1 MPGVL
6 AMKGLVVAFVLMGL
20 FASPCWAAD
29 IRVNGLF
36 GGSAVL
42 VINGKQRLLKQGQT
56 SPEGVTL
63 IDSNSRRAVVEFDGR
78 QMTLGLSDHISS
90 SFQAAEMAEVRI
102 PRAENGHYF
111 VSGFINGR
119 PADFMVDT
127 GATSIAMNLHH
138 AEQLGVN
145 FRRGRKG
152 SASTAGGIV
161 NAYHIPLQKLTI
173 GNITLNQ
180 VDATVVVGDFP
191 SQILL
196 GNSFLSRVEMSEEEG
211 VMVLRTKF

>member
-1 MPGVL
+1 
-6 AMKGLVVAFVLMGL
+6 MKGFIAGLMFLATVVL
-20 FASPCWAAD
+20 PCWATPE

-63 IDSNSRRAVVEFDGR
+63 IDSDSRRAVLEVDGR
-78 QMTLGLSDHISS
+78 QLTLGLSEQIAS
-90 SFQAAEMAEVRI
+90 SFKAAEVAEVRI
-102 PRAENGHYF
+102 PRADNGHYF

-119 PADFMVDT
+119 PVDFMVDT

-161 NAYHIPLQKLTI
+161 SAYHVPLEKLTI
-173 GNITLNQ
+173 GNITLHQ
-180 VDATVVVGDFP
+180 VEATVVVGDFP
-191 SQILL
+191 SQVLL
-196 GNSFLSRVEMSEEEG
+196 GNSFLSRVEMSEEAG
-211 VMVLRTKF
+211 VMVLRTKY

>member
-1 MPGVL
+1 
-6 AMKGLVVAFVLMGL
+6 MKGLALALALTGL
-20 FASPCWAAD
+20 LISPGWATD

-63 IDSNSRRAVVEFDGR
+63 IDSNSRRAVVEHNGK

-90 SFQAAEMAEVRI
+90 SFQAAEMAEVRM
-102 PRAENGHYF
+102 PRADNGHYF

-127 GATSIAMNLHH
+127 GATSIAMNFHH

-145 FRRGRKG
+145 FRSGRKG

-161 NAYHIPLQKLTI
+161 NAYHVPIQKLTI

-180 VDATVVVGDFP
+180 VDATVVIGDFP